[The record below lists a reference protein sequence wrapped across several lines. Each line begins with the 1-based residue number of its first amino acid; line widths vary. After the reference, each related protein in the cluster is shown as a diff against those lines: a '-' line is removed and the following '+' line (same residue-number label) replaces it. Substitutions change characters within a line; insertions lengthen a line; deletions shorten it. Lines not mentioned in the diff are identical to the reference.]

1 MKKYLITTLMIGM
14 LYSSFA
20 FADTTIIDPLLTLD
34 EVYNLAIENSIDI
47 KTADDN
53 IEIAEDELQDAK
65 GAKEDIEWSY
75 KDADEYMTLVFA
87 DKYDIPLAENALA
100 AAKRDKENALKDL
113 KIDVTSRYIDYLQ
126 TVDNLE
132 TSQADLEQ
140 AQTTYNNKTK
150 EHELGL
156 ITSSDLEAFNVSLL
170 QAELNVQMN
179 ENALEQAQISF
190 NQMIG
195 YPIDTLFRLTT
206 VMDVKTT
213 VDYNITTLTKNIEIF
228 DQTLLDLKED
238 LAEKELKLELIEDNV
253 LDTKSVSFKGSTTY
267 IYGKSSEYSTTKD
280 DIEDLQDDYDE
291 ALKSEIINL
300 RIAFNSLKNTELSVN
315 INKLNYDSAV
325 RQFNTATVK
334 SDLGLVTAYELQ
346 DAKNNVTNM
355 YNIYMTSINDLYT
368 QDLEFQK
375 TIGTYEVTE

>member
-1 MKKYLITTLMIGM
+1 MKKYLVTTLVIGM

-20 FADTTIIDPLLTLD
+20 FADTATVDPFLTLD
-34 EVYNLAIENSIDI
+34 EVYQLAVENSIDI
-47 KTADDN
+47 KTANDN

-65 GAKEDIEWSY
+65 GAKEDIEWTY
-75 KDADEYMTLVFA
+75 KDADEYMALVFA
-87 DKYDIPLAENALA
+87 DKYNVPLAENALA

-113 KIDVTSRYIDYLQ
+113 KIDVTGRYIDYLQ
-126 TVDNLE
+126 TVESLE
-132 TSQADLEQ
+132 KSQADLEQ
-140 AQTTYNNKTK
+140 AQTTYNNKSK

-170 QAELNVQMN
+170 QAELNVQMD
-179 ENALEQAQISF
+179 ENALEQARIAF

-195 YPIDTLFRLTT
+195 YPIDTAFKLTT
-206 VMDVKTT
+206 VMNVKTT
-213 VDYNITTLTKNIEIF
+213 VDYNITTLTKGIETF
-228 DQTLLDLKED
+228 DQKLLDIKED
-238 LAEKELKLELIEDNV
+238 LAEKELKLQLIEDNMH
-253 LDTKSVSFKGSTTY
+253 DTKSVKFNNQIRY
-267 IYGKSSEYSTTKD
+267 IYGESSEYTLTQD
-280 DIEDLQDDYDE
+280 DIEDLQQDYDE

-300 RIAFNSLKNTELSVN
+300 RIAFNSLKNAELSVN

-346 DAKNNVTNM
+346 DAKNNVTNT
-355 YNIYMTSINDLYT
+355 YNTYMTSINDLYT

-375 TIGTYEVTE
+375 TIGTYTVTE